1 MDEKFKKQFMK
12 QKEEIKKIFGDRV
25 KFDESL
31 SKFSWFNV
39 GGPAELFFRADSEE
53 ELSIFF
59 KYLNSLNK
67 QITIIGAGSNTLI
80 RDGGVKGATI
90 KLSSKFSYLKLIEET
105 LIEAGAATFD
115 KKLSEFSKENSIAG
129 LEFLSCIPG
138 SVGGAIKMNAGWH
151 GHSIENV
158 VASIKVMDFEW
169 NIKEIEKSEISFFY
183 RGSSLPNNLLILSAK
198 FKGKLSKKE
207 NIEKKLIQLTD
218 KKKASQPSGVK
229 TCGSTFKNPENKKAW
244 QLIKESDCDKL
255 SVGGAKISEKH
266 CNFLIN
272 EGNANSREIEE
283 LINNVKK
290 KVLIKTGVK
299 MELEIKIIGTKT

>member
-1 MDEKFKKQFMK
+1 
-12 QKEEIKKIFGDRV
+12 
-25 KFDESL
+25 
-31 SKFSWFNV
+31 
-39 GGPAELFFRADSEE
+39 
-53 ELSIFF
+53 
-59 KYLNSLNK
+59 
-67 QITIIGAGSNTLI
+67 
-80 RDGGVKGATI
+80 
-90 KLSSKFSYLKLIEET
+90 
-105 LIEAGAATFD
+105 
-115 KKLSEFSKENSIAG
+115 
-129 LEFLSCIPG
+129 
-138 SVGGAIKMNAGWH
+138 
-151 GHSIENV
+151 
-158 VASIKVMDFEW
+158 
-169 NIKEIEKSEISFFY
+169 
-183 RGSSLPNNLLILSAK
+183 LILSAK

>member
-158 VASIKVMDFEW
+158 VASIKVMDFE
-169 NIKEIEKSEISFFY
+169 
-183 RGSSLPNNLLILSAK
+183 
-198 FKGKLSKKE
+198 
-207 NIEKKLIQLTD
+207 
-218 KKKASQPSGVK
+218 
-229 TCGSTFKNPENKKAW
+229 
-244 QLIKESDCDKL
+244 
-255 SVGGAKISEKH
+255 
-266 CNFLIN
+266 
-272 EGNANSREIEE
+272 
-283 LINNVKK
+283 
-290 KVLIKTGVK
+290 
-299 MELEIKIIGTKT
+299 

>member
-158 VASIKVMDFEW
+158 VASIKVMDFEG

>member
-25 KFDESL
+25 KFNESL

-90 KLSSKFSYLKLIEET
+90 KLSSKFSYLKLIEES

-158 VASIKVMDFEW
+158 VASIKVMDFEG